1 MALLCDM
8 EFEFVDIIVKSDSEP
23 TLASLIESSRTNS
36 AVGSSKSNGIV
47 ERSIQSVQGMIRTIR
62 TAIEE
67 HRR

>member
-1 MALLCDM
+1 M
-8 EFEFVDIIVKSDSEP
+8 DIIVKSDSEP
-23 TLASLIESSRTNS
+23 TLASLIESSRTSS

-62 TAIEE
+62 TAVEE